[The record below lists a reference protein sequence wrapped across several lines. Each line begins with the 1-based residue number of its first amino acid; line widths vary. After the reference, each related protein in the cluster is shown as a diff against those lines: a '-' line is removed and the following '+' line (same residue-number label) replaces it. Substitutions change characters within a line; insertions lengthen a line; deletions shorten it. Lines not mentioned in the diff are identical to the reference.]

1 MQAFM
6 INFRKDIIREQ
17 TLKINEILLSQK
29 CIPYDVINKYQFFI
43 ATATNLLKSMNC
55 SSSKPVLI
63 INIFIYMLVYNI
75 FYLDSDFK
83 IFIYFKRMM
92 WTTIYQVDGDRQ
104 TAISLLII
112 RIFSHKI
119 TLFSNINYK
128 TADNI

>member
-29 CIPYDVINKYQFFI
+29 CTPYGVINKYQFFI

>member
-29 CIPYDVINKYQFFI
+29 CTPYDVINKYQFFI

-112 RIFSHKI
+112 RIFSQKI

>member
-17 TLKINEILLSQK
+17 TLKINEILLLQK

-75 FYLDSDFK
+75 FYLDSNFK
-83 IFIYFKRMM
+83 IFINFKRMM
-92 WTTIYQVDGDRQ
+92 WTTIFQVDGDRQ

-119 TLFSNINYK
+119 TLFSNINL

>member
-29 CIPYDVINKYQFFI
+29 CTPYDVINKYQFFI